1 MQWNFLEFPACKTG
15 SYWVHVSNFYYGV
28 PEHCVTISV
37 FIQVVSVLIIKVFS
51 GFKIHADISLFLSQ
65 GERHIQANSCH

>member
-1 MQWNFLEFPACKTG
+1 M
-15 SYWVHVSNFYYGV
+15 NFYYGV